1 MGIFQTIRSAKT
13 VGKFFILYYA
23 VGFVGLS
30 LPATRELFIRL
41 MPWSILGSMVLLLMF
56 HRRWTFSHV
65 GVILLIALA
74 GYLVEVLGVL
84 TGLVF
89 GEYSYQHALGLKVF
103 DTPLMIGVNWAML
116 IYCVHAMLED
126 AGIPAVL
133 KILTGAML
141 MVGYDFILEPAA
153 IRLSMWSWGG
163 EAIPRQ
169 NYFAWFFISVVLL
182 SIMRISGIKTGN
194 RLAPWLFW
202 VQAAFFLLLTLS
214 LRFLFPQA
222 AV

>member
-1 MGIFQTIRSAKT
+1 MGIFQTIRSSQTA
-13 VGKFFILYYA
+13 GKFFILYYA
-23 VGFVGLS
+23 VGLVGLS
-30 LPATRELFIRL
+30 LPGTRDLFIGL
-41 MPWSILGSMVLLLMF
+41 MPWSILGSMALLMMF
-56 HRRWTFSHV
+56 HQRWTFGHV

-89 GEYSYQHALGLKVF
+89 GEYSYQHALGLQVF

-126 AGIPAVL
+126 TGLPAVL

-141 MVGYDFILEPAA
+141 LVGYDFILEPVA

-163 EAIPRQ
+163 GAIPTQ
-169 NYFAWFFISVVLL
+169 NYIAWFFISVVFL
-182 SIMRISGIKTGN
+182 SVMRFSEMKTGN
-194 RLAPWLFW
+194 RLATWLFW
-202 VQAAFFLLLTLS
+202 VQTAFFLLLNLS

-222 AV
+222 SA

>member
-1 MGIFQTIRSAKT
+1 MGFLQTIRSSQT

-41 MPWSILGSMVLLLMF
+41 MPWSILGSMALLMMF
-56 HRRWTFSHV
+56 HRRWTASHV

-74 GYLVEVLGVL
+74 GYLVEVVGVL

-126 AGIPAVL
+126 TGLPAVL
-133 KILTGAML
+133 KIITGAML

-153 IRLSMWSWGG
+153 IRLSMWNWGG
-163 EAIPRQ
+163 SAIPLQ
-169 NYFAWFFISVVLL
+169 NYIAWFVISLVFL
-182 SIMRISGIKTGN
+182 SVMRFSGMKTGN

-202 VQAAFFLLLTLS
+202 VQAAFFLLLNLS
-214 LRFLFPQA
+214 LRFLFPQTA
-222 AV
+222 I